1 MRHRIVVP
9 METRQFAYFLAAC
22 QQQNHALA
30 AEELGIAPSTLSQNI
45 NDLEQEMGLELFK
58 LGQAGFYPTMEARA
72 LYQDF
77 EHALRAIEIAGP
89 YARSHAD
96 LHEIRVMSSLKFAL
110 GRLSKSAGLAARA
123 MGRTHPDVVFNI
135 EFALHDSGDA
145 TGGPSSVTAAD
156 AGIVIEYG
164 KSNLR
169 DKSELIATDA
179 WFAVTGLRLPRHR
192 GPRELLDS
200 LRRLPLALPR
210 LPEQAVAAATAF
222 CRDHGL
228 PLPLRLDEDI
238 GGLPQ
243 LARNGDPFCLLVP
256 QSIISSRLKQLRL
269 FIIPLPK
276 ELSTSIVGRIRS
288 RHPAARDFVSRMR
301 HVLARRE
308 INNLYT
314 PSISLKQMRY
324 FQSLYEHGNM
334 TVAARS
340 LNVAQPALSFQLKN
354 LERTVGAK
362 LFERRRDGL
371 SGTPVAERFS
381 AMLRRADHHIDA
393 AIRKANALTASQ
405 RHRITLG
412 IVPLAER
419 RGVIVEA
426 LKAAFAEWMALHE
439 GVDLRIWE
447 APTETL
453 HKWVN
458 SGTVNLA
465 LVETVMPH
473 SSRIDLS
480 SRDPLGIVTAR
491 DTSLLPP
498 GDVAFARLAEL
509 PMLLPSREFGIR
521 RLLDEAAEKSGVRL
535 RVQTEVNSLMMA
547 MAMIGDGDCATV
559 MPYATVRKAVSDGD
573 FQFHKL
579 VEPEVWRKLCV
590 IFPAERPLTEIERS
604 LVRIFRRQLTL
615 HGGERR
621 VSQ

>member
-1 MRHRIVVP
+1 MA
-9 METRQFAYFLAAC
+9 METRQLAYFLAAC

-45 NDLEQEMGLELFK
+45 TDLEQELGLELFR

-77 EHALRAIEIAGP
+77 EHALRAIEIASA
-89 YARSHAD
+89 YARSQGE
-96 LHEIRVMSSLKFAL
+96 LHEIRVISSLKFAL

-123 MGRTHPDVVFNI
+123 LGRTHPDIIFNI
-135 EFALHDSGDA
+135 EFALHDLGDA
-145 TGGPSSVTAAD
+145 IGRPSSVAAAD
-156 AGIVIEYG
+156 AEIVIEYG
-164 KSNLR
+164 NANLR
-169 DKSELIATDA
+169 EKTELIATDA
-179 WFAVTGLRLPRHR
+179 WFAVTGLRLPHHR
-192 GPRELLDS
+192 RTSELIDS
-200 LRRLPLALPR
+200 LKRLPLALPR
-210 LPEQAVAAATAF
+210 LPEQAFAAATAF
-222 CRDHGL
+222 CREHGL

-243 LARNGDPFCLLVP
+243 LARSGDSFCLLVP
-256 QSIISSRLKQLRL
+256 QSILSSRLKQLRL
-269 FIIPLPK
+269 SIIPLPK
-276 ELSTSIVGRIRS
+276 ELATPIVARMRS
-288 RHPAARDFVSRMR
+288 SHPAARDFVSRMR
-301 HVLARRE
+301 HVLARKE

-354 LERTVGAK
+354 LERSVGAR

-371 SGTPVAERFS
+371 SATPVAERFA
-381 AMLRRADHHIDA
+381 AMLQRADHHIDA
-393 AIRKANALTASQ
+393 AIRKGNALTASQ
-405 RHRITLG
+405 RHRITIG

-419 RGVIVEA
+419 RGVLVEA
-426 LKAAFAEWMALHE
+426 LKAAVAEWTALHE

-473 SSRIDLS
+473 SSRIDLN
-480 SRDPLGIVTAR
+480 SRDPLGIVTTR
-491 DTSLLPP
+491 DTLLLPP
-498 GDVAFARLAEL
+498 GDVAFARLSEL

-521 RLLDEAAEKSGVRL
+521 RLLDEAAEKAGVRL
-535 RVQTEVNSLMMA
+535 RLKMEVNSLMMA
-547 MAMIGDGDCATV
+547 MAMIGDGACATV

-615 HGGERR
+615 HAGDRA
-621 VSQ
+621 VAQ